1 MDTDCSARGR
11 IVGSLRPKRQ
21 PSEVEGAVRMPTKG
35 VPDDEF
41 RDLWFATLRQE
52 WSALVVVPAHGG
64 ASAVPIARSLAEIGG
79 VDLICA
85 EGVTPGSSTSI
96 TQGMLASAA
105 RGRVIVALDPLVS
118 NPAGL
123 PVALAADAAL
133 LCVTLGQT
141 EIASARRTVEMIGLD
156 RFIGCIALVDA

>member
-1 MDTDCSARGR
+1 M
-11 IVGSLRPKRQ
+11 GSPRPKKQ
-21 PSEVEGAVRMPTKG
+21 PSEEVEGTARTPIKG
-35 VPDDEF
+35 VPQDEF
-41 RDLWFATLRQE
+41 RDLWFAAVRQE
-52 WSALVVVPAHGG
+52 WSSLVVVPAHAG
-64 ASAVPIARSLAEIGG
+64 ASAIPVARHLAEIGG

-85 EGVTPGSSTSI
+85 EGVTPGSSTRV

-133 LCVTLGQT
+133 LCVILGQT